1 MDYSTDI
8 NKGFRL
14 ISFYCI
20 IEKYINLLDCST
32 ILEIL
37 MTHYL
42 ISNHVT
48 LKKKPLNNFIKPQ
61 LNTRH
66 FNFVYSL

>member
-14 ISFYCI
+14 ISFYCR

-37 MTHYL
+37 MKHYL
-42 ISNHVT
+42 ISDQVII
-48 LKKKPLNNFIKPQ
+48 KKITFKIILTYLGIQCDF
-61 LNTRH
+61 
-66 FNFVYSL
+66 

>member
-14 ISFYCI
+14 ISFYCR

-37 MTHYL
+37 MTHCL
-42 ISNHVT
+42 ISDQVI
-48 LKKKPLNNFIKPQ
+48 LKKTLNNFLKPQ

-66 FNFVYSL
+66 F